1 MERDKEKTRVVIDT
15 NILISALI
23 KDDSVTARII
33 KSGIFEIYYPED
45 GMFDLE
51 KYRDYIIKKRKKALQ
66 RKSFD
71 YALGFLLESIIVIP
85 SSLYEDKIREAY
97 EVMRDIDEKNTPFL
111 ALALKLQCPI
121 WSNDG
126 DFEEQNLV
134 EVYKTSY
141 ILRKFFGDSK

>member
-45 GMFDLE
+45 GMFELE

-66 RKSFD
+66 KKSFD
-71 YALGFLLESIIVIP
+71 YALSFLLESVNVVP
-85 SSLYEDKIREAY
+85 SLLYEDKIREAY
-97 EVMRDIDEKNTPFL
+97 EIMRDIDEKDTPFL

-134 EVYKTSY
+134 EVYKTSH

>member
-45 GMFDLE
+45 GMFELE

-71 YALGFLLESIIVIP
+71 YALGFLLESVNVVP
-85 SSLYEDKIREAY
+85 SLLYEDKIREAY

>member
-1 MERDKEKTRVVIDT
+1 MERDKEKIRIVIDT

-45 GMFDLE
+45 GMFELE

-71 YALGFLLESIIVIP
+71 YALSFLLESVNVVP
-85 SSLYEDKIREAY
+85 SLLYEDKIREAY
-97 EVMRDIDEKNTPFL
+97 EIMRDIDEKDTPFL

>member
-1 MERDKEKTRVVIDT
+1 MERDKEKIRIVIDT

-45 GMFDLE
+45 GMFELE

-71 YALGFLLESIIVIP
+71 YALSFLLESVNVVP
-85 SSLYEDKIREAY
+85 SLLYEDKIREAY
-97 EVMRDIDEKNTPFL
+97 EIMRDIDEKDTPFL
-111 ALALKLQCPI
+111 ALALKLQCPL

>member
-1 MERDKEKTRVVIDT
+1 MERDKEKIRIVIDT

-23 KDDSVTARII
+23 KDDSTTSKII

-45 GMFDLE
+45 GMLE
-51 KYRDYIIKKRKKALQ
+51 LKRYRDYIVEKRKKALQ

-71 YALGFLLESIIVIP
+71 YALSFLLESIIVVP
-85 SSLYEDKIREAY
+85 SPLYEDKIKKAY
-97 EVMRDIDEKNTPFL
+97 EIMKNIDEKDTPFL

-121 WSNDG
+121 WSNDN
-126 DFEEQNLV
+126 DFEKQDLV

-141 ILRKFFGDSK
+141 ISRKFFGELK

>member
-1 MERDKEKTRVVIDT
+1 MERDKEKIQVVIDT

-23 KDDSVTARII
+23 KDDSTTSKII

-45 GMFDLE
+45 GMFELK

-66 RKSFD
+66 RKSLD
-71 YALGFLLESIIVIP
+71 YALSFLLESVNVVP
-85 SSLYEDKIREAY
+85 SLLYEDKIREAY
-97 EVMRDIDEKNTPFL
+97 EIMKDIDEKDTLFL

-121 WSNDG
+121 WLNDG
-126 DFEEQNLV
+126 DFEEQSLV

>member
-1 MERDKEKTRVVIDT
+1 MERDKEKIWVVIDI

-23 KDDSVTARII
+23 KNDSVTARII

-45 GMFDLE
+45 GMFELE

-66 RKSFD
+66 KKSFD

-97 EVMRDIDEKNTPFL
+97 EIMRDIDEKDTPFL

>member
-45 GMFDLE
+45 GMFELE

-71 YALGFLLESIIVIP
+71 YALSFLLESVNVVP
-85 SSLYEDKIREAY
+85 SLLYEDKIREAY
-97 EVMRDIDEKNTPFL
+97 EVMRDIDEKDTPFL

>member
-1 MERDKEKTRVVIDT
+1 MERDKEKIRVVIDT

-45 GMFDLE
+45 GMFELE

-71 YALGFLLESIIVIP
+71 YALSFLLESVNVVP
-85 SSLYEDKIREAY
+85 SLLYEDKIREAY
-97 EVMRDIDEKNTPFL
+97 EVMRDIDEKDTPFL

-121 WSNDG
+121 WPNDG

-141 ILRKFFGDSK
+141 ILRKFLGGSK

>member
-45 GMFDLE
+45 GMFELE

-85 SSLYEDKIREAY
+85 SSLYEDKIRRAY
-97 EVMRDIDEKNTPFL
+97 EIMRDIDEKNTPFL

>member
-1 MERDKEKTRVVIDT
+1 MERDKEKIRVVIDT

-23 KDDSVTARII
+23 KDDSITSKII

-45 GMFDLE
+45 GMFELK

-66 RKSFD
+66 KKSFD
-71 YALGFLLESIIVIP
+71 YALSFLLESIIVVP
-85 SSLYEDKIREAY
+85 SLLYEDKIREAY
-97 EVMRDIDEKNTPFL
+97 EVMKDIDEKDTPFL

-121 WSNDG
+121 WSNDD
-126 DFEEQNLV
+126 DFEKQNLV

-141 ILRKFFGDSK
+141 MLRKFFGDSK

>member
-1 MERDKEKTRVVIDT
+1 MERDKEKIRVVIDT

-23 KDDSVTARII
+23 KDGSVTARII

-45 GMFDLE
+45 GMFELE

-71 YALGFLLESIIVIP
+71 YALSFLLESVNVVP
-85 SSLYEDKIREAY
+85 SLLYEDKIREAY
-97 EVMRDIDEKNTPFL
+97 EIMRDIDEKDTPFL

-134 EVYKTSY
+134 EVYKTY

>member
-45 GMFDLE
+45 GMFELE

-66 RKSFD
+66 KKSFD
-71 YALGFLLESIIVIP
+71 YALSFLLESIIVIP

-97 EVMRDIDEKNTPFL
+97 EIMRDIDEKDTPFL

>member
-1 MERDKEKTRVVIDT
+1 MERDKEKIRVVIDT

-45 GMFDLE
+45 GMFELE

-71 YALGFLLESIIVIP
+71 YALSFLLESVNVVP
-85 SSLYEDKIREAY
+85 SLLYEDKIREAY
-97 EVMRDIDEKNTPFL
+97 EVMRDIDEKDTPFL

>member
-1 MERDKEKTRVVIDT
+1 MERDKEKIRVVIDT

-45 GMFDLE
+45 GMFELE

-66 RKSFD
+66 KKSFD
-71 YALGFLLESIIVIP
+71 YALSFLLESVNAVP
-85 SSLYEDKIREAY
+85 SLLYEDKIREAY
-97 EVMRDIDEKNTPFL
+97 EIMRDIDEKDTPFL

>member
-45 GMFDLE
+45 GMFELE

-66 RKSFD
+66 KKSFD
-71 YALGFLLESIIVIP
+71 YALSFLLESVNVVP
-85 SSLYEDKIREAY
+85 SLLYEDKIREAY
-97 EVMRDIDEKNTPFL
+97 EIMRDIDEKDTPFL

>member
-1 MERDKEKTRVVIDT
+1 MERDKEKIRVVIDT

-45 GMFDLE
+45 GMFELE

-71 YALGFLLESIIVIP
+71 YALSFLLESVNVVP
-85 SSLYEDKIREAY
+85 SLLYEDKIREAY
-97 EVMRDIDEKNTPFL
+97 EVMRDIDEKDTPFL

-141 ILRKFFGDSK
+141 ILRKFFW

>member
-1 MERDKEKTRVVIDT
+1 VIDT

-23 KDDSVTARII
+23 KDDSTTAEII

-45 GMFDLE
+45 GMFELK
-51 KYRDYIIKKRKKALQ
+51 KYRDYIVKKRKKALQ
-66 RKSFD
+66 KMSFD
-71 YALGFLLESIIVIP
+71 YALNFLLESVIVIP

-97 EVMRDIDEKNTPFL
+97 EIMKNIDEKDTPFL

-121 WSNDG
+121 WSNDS
-126 DFEEQNLV
+126 DFEKQNVV

-141 ILRKFFGDSK
+141 ILKKFFGGSP

>member
-45 GMFDLE
+45 GMFELE

-71 YALGFLLESIIVIP
+71 YALSFLLESVNAVP
-85 SSLYEDKIREAY
+85 SLLYEDKIREAY
-97 EVMRDIDEKNTPFL
+97 EVMRDIDEKDTPFL